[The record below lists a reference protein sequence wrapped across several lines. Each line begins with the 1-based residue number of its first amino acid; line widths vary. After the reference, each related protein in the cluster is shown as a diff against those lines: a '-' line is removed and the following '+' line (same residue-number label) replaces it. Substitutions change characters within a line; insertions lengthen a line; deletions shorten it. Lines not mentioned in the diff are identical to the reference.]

1 MPYVQSIVIFLIIVL
16 SMSGYLEIGDLSPTD
31 PYLYLTVVILA
42 SFFFGLWGTFMFF
55 ELTHKYELLRH
66 HQYRKKS
73 GLLKAIVIL
82 INIQGFVMDSIGKY
96 EIIACYPPYIS
107 SSAMASVIKSIL
119 CLFES
124 FVLGTI
130 CFRLYITDDTHLWRS
145 ALKTDS

>member
-1 MPYVQSIVIFLIIVL
+1 MPKNFKTCSVPDALRPVYHDL
-16 SMSGYLEIGDLSPTD
+16 LEIGNLSPTD
-31 PYLYLTVVILA
+31 PYLYLTIVILA

-55 ELTHKYELLRH
+55 DLTHKYELLSH

-73 GLLKAIVIL
+73 SLLKAIVIL

-96 EIIACYPPYIS
+96 EIISCMPPNIS

-124 FVLGTI
+124 LLLGSI
-130 CFRLYITDDTHLWRS
+130 CFRLYITDDTHL
-145 ALKTDS
+145 